1 MAGVFLNL
9 LTTICFIII
18 YTKIEE
24 STNLDDLKKLGDLP
38 EEEKDEDLNNSE
50 FFLNLLNPLC
60 FVITYNN
67 FLQDLEKLENLP
79 EEEKYKLFND
89 SEFSYYLAGLI
100 EGDGSIKVPEK
111 IRSDKGKKRY
121 PSITVIF
128 ADKDLPLAKAVCKLL
143 NGTLTKGAGNYWVLS
158 VYKISAIYFICK
170 LINGKFRTPKLE
182 ALHRLI
188 KWLNIN
194 CDFDKLELLSLDKS
208 DIFENYWLA
217 GFSDCDSNFL
227 VTFNL
232 TKD

>member
-128 ADKDLPLAKAVCKLL
+128 C
-143 NGTLTKGAGNYWVLS
+143 
-158 VYKISAIYFICK
+158 
-170 LINGKFRTPKLE
+170 
-182 ALHRLI
+182 
-188 KWLNIN
+188 
-194 CDFDKLELLSLDKS
+194 
-208 DIFENYWLA
+208 
-217 GFSDCDSNFL
+217 
-227 VTFNL
+227 
-232 TKD
+232 